1 MTISFESTLY
11 VAEYPNDGASWFLCL
26 EHAQEFAID
35 NELSWSSPF
44 DYGYT
49 NDAEEKGASVWA
61 DTFGQVETDYP
72 IGCEACDLDKETKR
86 TTWLGNRLT
95 DEGVRYLLDPSRNLP
110 LSVIEFYG
118 YTAADIEKEQSYYV
132 VQWPDTGNQSYL
144 YADSALDAIREAK
157 ATYHA
162 EDAATLGAPAARR
175 AVLNEWKRELTIS
188 GNII

>member
-1 MTISFESTLY
+1 MTIYYEDTPY
-11 VAEYPNDGASWFLCL
+11 IAELPNDGAAWFLCL
-26 EHAQEFAID
+26 DHAKQFATD
-35 NELSWSSPF
+35 NGLEWSG

-49 NDAEEKGASVWA
+49 EYAETKGATVWA
-61 DTFGQVETDYP
+61 DTFGQVELDYP
-72 IGCEACDLDKETKR
+72 QGCEGCDLDRAQDR
-86 TTWLGNRLT
+86 TTWLGVRLT
-95 DEGVRYLLDPSRNLP
+95 DEGARALLEPTNSYP
-110 LSVIEFYG
+110 LAVVEFYG
-118 YTAADIEKEQSYYV
+118 FTAADIEKEQSYYV

-162 EDAATLGAPAARR
+162 EDAATLGAPAVRR